1 MAKLFC
7 QRPSDIAI
15 LDDRIGQFGRFYF
28 DRGIAAFGRG
38 VLSRL
43 DEVSQSKNPVIA
55 RTQRLREWERLMG
68 GDMDQSTTGFAD
80 PAVAASSSNARVIG
94 AQSNDDEDIVL

>member
-1 MAKLFC
+1 MAKLFH
-7 QRPSDIAI
+7 QKPSDIAI
-15 LDDRIGQFGRFYF
+15 LDERVGEFGTFF
-28 DRGIAAFGRG
+28 FNRGIAAFGRG

-55 RTQRLREWERLMG
+55 RTQRMREWERLMG

-80 PAVAASSSNARVIG
+80 PTEGSASAHARVVG
-94 AQSNDDEDIVL
+94 ERDGDEDIVL

>member
-7 QRPSDIAI
+7 KKPSDIAV
-15 LDDRIGQFGRFYF
+15 LDDHIGEFGRFYF
-28 DRGIAAFGRG
+28 NRGIAAFGRG
-38 VLSRL
+38 VLARL

-80 PAVAASSSNARVIG
+80 PAVASSSSNARVIG
-94 AQSNDDEDIVL
+94 AQSSDDEDIVL